1 MHARSIKTQLGLI
14 LIALGLASAASLLEP
29 LHSDTMNLSWGLIA
43 FPVGILVLP
52 GAGFAHATR
61 ITLRCVAA
69 LVVIT
74 SLAMAVAVVSDG
86 VPVAPEF
93 QLSSHSPW
101 FWIQTGLSTMLV
113 AIAIWIGGDFL
124 ARITDSHSGKGLAGP
139 GID

>member
-29 LHSDTMNLSWGLIA
+29 LHSDTMSLSWGVIA
-43 FPVGILVLP
+43 LPSGILVLL
-52 GAGFAHATR
+52 GARFARATR
-61 ITLRCVAA
+61 IALKCAA
-69 LVVIT
+69 AIVVLT
-74 SLAMAVAVVSDG
+74 SLAMAVALVSDS

-124 ARITDSHSGKGLAGP
+124 ARITDSHSGQGLAGP